1 MYRCASPSG
10 WCEGHAGLTDGDCE
24 EVLGLEHDVIHTPEH
39 HVDYPA
45 TYDAWSGN
53 TNGVFKAP
61 GARPSLAAM
70 AAAQFRAQ
78 EAADNEP
85 AGLAALAQP
94 KHLLVIGAR
103 RAPGLG
109 SLAPTVGIERLR
121 QLRVLPQVCVCVC
134 VCLYVCVCVC
144 VCVHTHTHT
153 ICMYVCT
160 HTLST
165 HTNQMHEQMLEGGHP
180 WRASEM
186 NATVRHAPHCY
197 GDGTGGSSCADT
209 YMDLPHD
216 AGGMKQSDVEV
227 YFFF

>member
-1 MYRCASPSG
+1 MRVNGAQPPCMYRCASPSG

-94 KHLLVIGAR
+94 KHLVVMGAR

-144 VCVHTHTHT
+144 VCVYTHTHT
-153 ICMYVCT
+153 RYACMYVHTRSLHTPIRCT
-160 HTLST
+160 SRCWKGAIRGAH
-165 HTNQMHEQMLEGGHP
+165 
-180 WRASEM
+180 R
-186 NATVRHAPHCY
+186 
-197 GDGTGGSSCADT
+197 
-209 YMDLPHD
+209 
-216 AGGMKQSDVEV
+216 K
-227 YFFF
+227 